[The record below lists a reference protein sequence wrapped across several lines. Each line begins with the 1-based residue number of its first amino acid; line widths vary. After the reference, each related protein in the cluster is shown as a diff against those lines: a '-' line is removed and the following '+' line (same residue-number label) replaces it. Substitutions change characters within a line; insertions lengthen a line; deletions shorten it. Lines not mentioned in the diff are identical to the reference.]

1 MDHARIEVR
10 PTVCI
15 DDEADLAR
23 AYTPRVAEACR
34 AIAGDP
40 GAARQLTTQGNSV
53 AVISDGSAVLGL
65 GDLGARA
72 ALPVLEGKAAL
83 FRRFA
88 GIDAWP
94 LCLQAGG
101 VDAMVASVPGVAAGF
116 GGINL
121 EDIAAPQCFEVESRL
136 RDELDVPVFHDDQHG
151 TAIVVLAALCN
162 ALRVVGKSLSDVR
175 IVVCGAGA
183 AGVATVALL
192 REAGARHIAVYD
204 SHGPL
209 HPKRDDLSEP
219 KRWLA
224 THTAPPGPGT
234 SLPDALAG
242 ADVFIGV
249 SGPGVIGADDVAA
262 MAGNAIV
269 FALANPEPEIGPEIA
284 AQHAAVVATGR
295 SDHPNQI
302 NNVLGFPGVFRGLL
316 DARARELST
325 AAQIAAAHAVADTVS
340 NDTLDA
346 QHIVPS
352 VFDDRLVPA
361 VARAVAEETQT

>member
-1 MDHARIEVR
+1 MCASWSAAPVR
-10 PTVCI
+10 P
-15 DDEADLAR
+15 
-23 AYTPRVAEACR
+23 
-34 AIAGDP
+34 
-40 GAARQLTTQGNSV
+40 
-53 AVISDGSAVLGL
+53 GS
-65 GDLGARA
+65 R
-72 ALPVLEGKAAL
+72 P
-83 FRRFA
+83 
-88 GIDAWP
+88 
-94 LCLQAGG
+94 
-101 VDAMVASVPGVAAGF
+101 S
-116 GGINL
+116 
-121 EDIAAPQCFEVESRL
+121 
-136 RDELDVPVFHDDQHG
+136 
-151 TAIVVLAALCN
+151 
-162 ALRVVGKSLSDVR
+162 
-175 IVVCGAGA
+175 
-183 AGVATVALL
+183 ALL

-284 AQHAAVVATGR
+284 AQHAAVVGNRPQRPPRPDQRRARVSGGVPWAAGR
-295 SDHPNQI
+295 P
-302 NNVLGFPGVFRGLL
+302 
-316 DARARELST
+316 ARELST